1 MPPVQRGLPAGLAR
15 VLPAI
20 GEPEFGAVVAAIE
33 NERQVVGVTH
43 RTVGQAEG
51 FEEYSMARALAVEGK
66 GLVAVTELQQ
76 AAGML
81 QPAQRG
87 GRLRCLRSGQ
97 VLTVGRLQR

>member
-1 MPPVQRGLPAGLAR
+1 
-15 VLPAI
+15 
-20 GEPEFGAVVAAIE
+20 AIE

-97 VLTVGRLQR
+97 VLTVGRLQRIEGKIVLDVHEQQFLMLLFVLQAEL